1 MSTNTNL
8 FVRLQKLLPG
18 SPLLVAD
25 VVSGSGSAWV
35 LQLPDGS
42 QIAARGSASVG
53 DRVFVRGGL
62 IEGQAPHLTVVTV
75 EV

>member
-1 MSTNTNL
+1 MSTNL

-18 SPLLVAD
+18 SPLLVGD

-35 LQLPDGS
+35 VELPDGS
-42 QIAARGSASVG
+42 QVAVRGSASIG

-62 IEGQAPHLTVVTV
+62 IEGLAPHLTVVMV
-75 EV
+75 DV